1 MDVQLII
8 VVAIV
13 LVAAVYLGKTL
24 FKSANGHSCETG
36 KCSHHPTIEKNKS
49 V

>member
-1 MDVQLII
+1 MDIQLMI

-13 LVAAVYLGKTL
+13 LAAALYLGRTL
-24 FKSANGHSCETG
+24 FKSAKGHSCESG
-36 KCSHHPTIEKNKS
+36 KCSHHPTIEKNKA